1 MIVTQGIEHAPVLSN
16 TGEVGEFTIRSS
28 AKAFVV
34 LSSGLYKNKIRAIIR
49 ELACNAVDSHR
60 AAGNAHLPFEIHA
73 PSALEPWFSIRDYG
87 VGLSDTE
94 VAHVYTVYFSSTK
107 TDSNDYIGALGLG
120 CKSPFSYTDNFTI
133 TAVKSGV
140 KRIYGAFINENG
152 VPSVTLMYEADTD
165 EHPGVEIKLNV
176 SKTDDYCSFA
186 REMREVLRWFKD
198 PYRLLNYNTDSYGEI
213 GPRVME
219 ERDLIPGVHLSGMRV
234 SYAVMGNIAY
244 PLNNVPNSSLLGD
257 NAWLLDCGLVIEF
270 DIGEL
275 DFVASREELSFIP
288 LTYAAIRKRLDA
300 LGAQLEAIAKARVV
314 PIDNQWLQ
322 ANTAMQL
329 GGIYRPTL
337 KALIPTLGN
346 PMLSV
351 RYGDPYRAPIYVEDS
366 YLESANLSL
375 SVSYIAHSGRATHTR
390 SGRHYDLTGGTGYR
404 IDTNGSVIFVMNDTA
419 RGVHTKALAQ
429 LKLTRTYLTVVTVN
443 YTGTDLSERQ
453 GAFTKFL
460 EKFFNPPEVVY
471 ASIFIEKATNPA
483 RVGRP
488 RTYPVYRRA
497 GLSFMRCGGMRRSDW
512 YFVEGD
518 ELAAGKHVY
527 VDYANY
533 TPKTTAGDEYHLE
546 YTVFHLNRAGIVTPE
561 VVGIGASRKAEIAG
575 KPDWIHIDD
584 YIARAMASLSDEDA
598 EMVGLVK
605 SDGFS
610 DIMRDCRYLLAM
622 VPKTSYLRTL
632 LGPYTKYTGLITN
645 SRYDSLAKLKLD
657 KRSEAARDRFQN
669 DLALLTTRYPLIRGL
684 LTHFSEED
692 VLGYVNLV
700 DQSMATQ

>member
-28 AKAFVV
+28 AKAFAV

-60 AAGNAHLPFEIHA
+60 AAGNSHLPFEIHA

-198 PYRLLNYNTDSYGEI
+198 PYRLLNYNADTYGKI
-213 GPRVME
+213 GPRVMT

-244 PLNNVPNSSLLGD
+244 PLDKVPNRSLLGD
-257 NAWLLDCGLVIEF
+257 NAHLLDYGLVIEF

-300 LGAQLEAIAKARVV
+300 LGAQLVEIAKSRVV
-314 PIDNQWLQ
+314 PIDNKWLQ
-322 ANTAMQL
+322 AKAAMQL
-329 GGIYRPTL
+329 ASIYRQ
-337 KALIPTLGN
+337 ALREIIPTLGN

-375 SVSYIAHSGRATHTR
+375 SVSYITHSGRATHTR

-404 IDTNGSVIFVMNDTA
+404 IDTTGSVIFVMNDTA
-419 RGVHTKALAQ
+419 RGVHTRALAQ
-429 LKLTRTYLTVVTVN
+429 LKRTRTHLTVVTVN
-443 YTGTDLSERQ
+443 YTGADLSERP

-460 EKFFNPPEVVY
+460 EKCFNPPEVVY
-471 ASIFIEKATNPA
+471 ASEFIEPAPKPA
-483 RVGRP
+483 RASRP

-497 GLSFMRCGGMRRSDW
+497 GRYYKSSGMGRSDW
-512 YFVEGD
+512 DYVERD
-518 ELAAGKHVY
+518 KLAAGEHVY

-533 TPKTTAGDEYHLE
+533 APKTTAGDDYQLE
-546 YTVFHLNRAGIVTPE
+546 YTVYHLNRAGIVTPE
-561 VVGIGASRKAEIAG
+561 VVGIGVSRKGEIAG

-584 YIARAMASLSDEDA
+584 YIAREMASLSDEDA
-598 EMVGLVK
+598 EIAGLVN
-605 SDGFS
+605 SDEFS
-610 DIMRDCRYLLAM
+610 DIMSACTRLLGM
-622 VPKTSYLRTL
+622 VPETSYLRTL
-632 LGPYTKYTGLITN
+632 LDPYVKYTDPSKLA
-645 SRYDSLAKLKLD
+645 RYKSLAKFKLD
-657 KRSEAARDRFQN
+657 ERGEAARVRFQN
-669 DLALLTTRYPLIRGL
+669 DLSLLTARYPLLRRL
-684 LTHFSEED
+684 LTYFTEEE
-692 VLGYVNLV
+692 VLGYINLV

>member
-1 MIVTQGIEHAPVLSN
+1 MIVTQDIEHAPVLSN

-28 AKAFVV
+28 SKAFAV

-140 KRIYGAFINENG
+140 KRIYGAFINEKG

-198 PYRLLNYNTDSYGEI
+198 PYQLLNYNAGTYGEI

-244 PLNNVPNSSLLGD
+244 PLDNVPNSSLLGV
-257 NAWLLDCGLVIEF
+257 NARLLECGLVIEF
-270 DIGEL
+270 NIGEL

-288 LTYAAIRKRLDA
+288 LTYAAIRNRLDA

-322 ANTAMQL
+322 ANAAMQL
-329 GGIYRPTL
+329 GSIYRPTL
-337 KALIPTLGN
+337 RALIPTLGN
-346 PMLSV
+346 PMLRV
-351 RYGDPYRAPIYVEDS
+351 KYGDPYREPIYVEDS

-404 IDTNGSVIFVMNDTA
+404 IDTTGSVIFVMNDTA
-419 RGVHTKALAQ
+419 RGVHTRALAQ

-460 EKFFNPPEVVY
+460 EKHFNPPEVVY
-471 ASIFIEKATNPA
+471 ASNFIEKASNPA
-483 RVGRP
+483 RASRP
-488 RTYPVYRRA
+488 RAYPVYRRA
-497 GLSFMRCGGMRRSDW
+497 GLSFKTSGGMRRSDW
-512 YFVEGD
+512 NFVESD
-518 ELAAGKHVY
+518 DLAAGEHVY

-533 TPKTTAGDEYHLE
+533 TPKTTAGVEYQLE
-546 YTVFHLNRAGIVTPE
+546 YTVFHLNRAGIVTKE

-584 YIARAMASLSDEDA
+584 HIARAIASLSDEDA
-598 EMVGLVK
+598 EIVGLVN

-610 DIMRDCRYLLAM
+610 SIMDSCAHLLGM
-622 VPKTSYLRTL
+622 VPETSYLRTL
-632 LGPYTKYTGLITN
+632 LDPYVKYTGPSKLA
-645 SRYDSLAKLKLD
+645 RYGSLAKFKLD
-657 KRSEAARDRFQN
+657 ERGEAARVRFQN
-669 DLALLTTRYPLIRGL
+669 DLALLSARYPLLRRML
-684 LTHFSEED
+684 AHFTEEE
-692 VLGYVNLV
+692 VLSYINLV
-700 DQSMATQ
+700 DQSMATH